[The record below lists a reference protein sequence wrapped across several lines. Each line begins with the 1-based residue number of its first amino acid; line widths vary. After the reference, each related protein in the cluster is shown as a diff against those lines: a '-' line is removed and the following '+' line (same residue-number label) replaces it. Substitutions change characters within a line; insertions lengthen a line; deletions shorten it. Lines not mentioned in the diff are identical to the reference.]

1 MKSMSEDM
9 NARMDHAMSQGPG
22 FFPGWGGDREAGLDD
37 LDLSMVLS
45 GTRLLERHR
54 KPRSTPLNKGMSR
67 PDLRG
72 KSFVEI

>member
-45 GTRLLERHR
+45 GTRLLERYR
-54 KPRSTPLNKGMSR
+54 KPRSTPLNDGMSR
-67 PDLRG
+67 PDPEG
-72 KSFVEI
+72 KGCVKI